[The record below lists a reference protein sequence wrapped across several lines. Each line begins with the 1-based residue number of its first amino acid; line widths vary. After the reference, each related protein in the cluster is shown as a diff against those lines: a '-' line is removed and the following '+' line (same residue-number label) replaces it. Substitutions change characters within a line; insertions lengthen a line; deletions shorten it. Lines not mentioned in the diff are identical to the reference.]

1 MNLKKNNEVSLLF
14 FFKKGRKERL
24 IENKKFPSEFLYGY
38 KELEKE
44 GYNVHILEE
53 VDMSLQIKNYYFIK
67 IINLTS
73 KIMFN
78 FPIKLVLE
86 FLLNKTYKQLNL
98 ANTVITTTNSIG
110 VSLSFLKAIGLVK
123 SKIVFIYMG
132 LLNKKPNFFKFYIL
146 KYIFRKVEFLTISKE
161 EYKFLKSLFL
171 GCKVKYLP
179 FGVDKEFWLPNP
191 KTKKSD
197 PYVLAVGNDLARD
210 WELLISSWEEGFPNL
225 KIISSL
231 PINNLKKNIQIIK
244 GNWHSKTLTDEEM
257 RDLYCNSEFIIIPLK
272 ETLQP
277 SGQSTCLQAMSC
289 AKAVIMSKVKGI
301 WDDNLMKHK
310 ENVFFIRS
318 GNRLDLKNSVK
329 TLVDDIDLRES
340 LERGGRNL
348 IISNFNSLNMA
359 NHLKSYFFGK
369 EY

>member
-1 MNLKKNNEVSLLF
+1 MNLKKNKEVSLLF
-14 FFKKGRKERL
+14 FFKKGRRERL
-24 IENKKFPSEFLYGY
+24 FENKNFPSEFFYGY
-38 KELEKE
+38 KEIEKE
-44 GYNVHILEE
+44 GFNVSIMQE
-53 VDMSLQIKNYYFIK
+53 VDMSFQIKNYFFVK
-67 IINLTS
+67 IINLLS

-78 FPIKLVLE
+78 FPIKMVLE
-86 FLLNKTYKQLNL
+86 FLLNKTHKQLNL

-110 VSLSFLKAIGLVK
+110 LSLSFLKAFGIVN

-132 LLNKKPNFFKFYIL
+132 LLNNKPNFLKFYFL
-146 KYIFRKVEFLTISKE
+146 KFIFKKVEFLTISKE

-171 GCKVKYLP
+171 NSKVDYLP
-179 FGVDKEFWLPNP
+179 FGVDKDFWLPKP
-191 KTKKSD
+191 KVNKYD

-231 PINNLKKNIQIIK
+231 PINNFKKNIEVIK
-244 GNWHSKTLTDEEM
+244 GNWHSETLTDNEM

-289 AKAVIMSKVKGI
+289 AKAVVMTKVKGI
-301 WDDNLMKHK
+301 WDNDLMKHK

-318 GNRLDLKNSVK
+318 GNELDLKNSVK
-329 TLVDDIDLRES
+329 CLVEDIDLRES
-340 LERGGRNL
+340 LEKGGRNL
-348 IISNFNSLNMA
+348 INSNFNSVRMA
-359 NHLKSYFFGK
+359 RYLKNYCFGK
-369 EY
+369 KY

>member
-1 MNLKKNNEVSLLF
+1 MNLKKNKEVSLLF
-14 FFKKGRKERL
+14 FFKKGRKDRL
-24 IENKKFPSEFLYGY
+24 FDNKNFPSEFLYGY

-44 GYNVHILEE
+44 GYNVSILEE
-53 VDMSLQIKNYYFIK
+53 VDISFKIKNYFFVK
-67 IINLTS
+67 IINFIS
-73 KIMFN
+73 KIMFD
-78 FPIKLVLE
+78 FPIKMVLE
-86 FLLNKTYKQLNL
+86 FLLNKTHKQLNL

-110 VSLSFLKAIGLVK
+110 VSLSFLKAFGLVK

-132 LLNKKPNFFKFYIL
+132 LLNKKPNFLKYFIL
-146 KYIFRKVEFLTISKE
+146 KYIFRKVELLTISKE

-171 GCKVKYLP
+171 DSKVEYFP

-191 KTKKSD
+191 KLNKSE
-197 PYVLAVGNDLARD
+197 PYILAVGNDLARD

-231 PINNLKKNIQIIK
+231 PINNFKRNVEIIK

-289 AKAVIMSKVKGI
+289 AKAVIMTKVQGI
-301 WDDNLMKHK
+301 WDKNLMKHK

-318 GNRLDLKNSVK
+318 GNKLDLKNSVK
-329 TLVDDIDLRES
+329 TLVHDIDLRES
-340 LERGGRNL
+340 LEKGGRNL
-348 IISNFNSLNMA
+348 VISNFNSLNMA
-359 NHLKSYFFGK
+359 NNLKFYFFGK